1 MQNSEKYTQNCPATI
16 IIVAC
21 LLVPVACQLYSSDRS
36 TINTKWSE
44 FVRVLKSN
52 NIYFTIQ
59 SPAYSLR
66 GSIIEH
72 KVKP

>member
-1 MQNSEKYTQNCPATI
+1 MQNEKYTQNCPATI
-16 IIVAC
+16 ITVAGF
-21 LLVPVACQLYSSDRS
+21 LVPAACQLYSSDRS

-44 FVRVLKSN
+44 FVQVLKLNS
-52 NIYFTIQ
+52 IYFTIQ